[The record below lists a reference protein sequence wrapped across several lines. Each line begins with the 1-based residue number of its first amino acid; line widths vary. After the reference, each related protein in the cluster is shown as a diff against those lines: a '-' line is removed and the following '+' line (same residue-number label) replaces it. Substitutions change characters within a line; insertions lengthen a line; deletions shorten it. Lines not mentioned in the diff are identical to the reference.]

1 MTSQF
6 TRDIDYPRYEIS
18 TGSVF
23 LNLIY
28 CNVFIAILSIA
39 CMTGALW
46 AKRGERDISRGARH
60 EREARDEGKR
70 KIKRL
75 FAVHCSCCSA
85 HLRPQILTTR
95 GDVKRTNQNTIHCQA
110 KIVPFLARSVCIAI
124 ETRRCRSVYL
134 GVVVL
139 SVREACY
146 VYEGYVGSVVV
157 LYIWRVSWDVWST
170 RLGVIL
176 EVDC

>member
-6 TRDIDYPRYEIS
+6 TRAVDYPRYEIS

-46 AKRGERDISRGARH
+46 AKLGKRDIL
-60 EREARDEGKR
+60 REARDEGKR

-75 FAVHCSCCSA
+75 FAVYCSCS
-85 HLRPQILTTR
+85 LR
-95 GDVKRTNQNTIHCQA
+95 
-110 KIVPFLARSVCIAI
+110 S
-124 ETRRCRSVYL
+124 RRYC
-134 GVVVL
+134 VVVEWDL
-139 SVREACY
+139 AAEPLLYTFFGTRLRRQNYNLTPIQYRQLRRLLFLLFCPLTPTNIRDLKIPRY
-146 VYEGYVGSVVV
+146 RFTGTGSVPVHV
-157 LYIWRVSWDVWST
+157 KYSCAWLF
-170 RLGVIL
+170 RLRYPKN
-176 EVDC
+176 